1 MKREPKVP
9 ENAEVFFTLIKP
21 TPNKEGPNARRSFS
35 FIMDIRYADG
45 DRDQPRYKFPEGDDR
60 LKVINKAYKI
70 ADDKN
75 EAYEKCLKLAL
86 DLQKKLYLEHGLER
100 KTVFNQENYG
110 VLDEFFEW
118 KYGARKTKDKTA
130 AYNDFRRAV
139 DAVGS
144 IPLQTAT
151 KAEIQKAISTADN
164 NKQRRNASRLNMIL
178 KYLKRDIVLDRDKK
192 KRVSVR
198 YLNEK
203 EFASAL
209 KLIKDEN
216 FRLLYELAFHSGCR
230 MGEIFALT
238 EDDFRAGVLTVNK
251 QMIRT
256 EEAVRR
262 SKQELKAKGKPWTN
276 WIPKPADLI
285 HPTKNEQSRRVVVFK
300 EFASA
305 FKKWCELDYETK
317 FKLRH
322 ARLAEVLKAACEQQ
336 FSSNPQ
342 KHCVAHDLRHSFAI
356 RLLQF
361 VNLTYVSLQLGNRI
375 EVCQEFYT
383 GYELHDENITVLKS
397 MMHKK

>member
-1 MKREPKVP
+1 
-9 ENAEVFFTLIKP
+9 
-21 TPNKEGPNARRSFS
+21 
-35 FIMDIRYADG
+35 MDIRFADG
-45 DRDQPRYKFPEGDDR
+45 RRDQPRYKFPDGDDR

-75 EAYEKCLKLAL
+75 EAFEKCLKLAL
-86 DLQKKLYLEHGLER
+86 DLQKKLYIEHGLEK

-110 VLDEFFEW
+110 VLDEFFDW
-118 KYGARKTKDKTA
+118 KYSAKKTKDKTA

-151 KAEIQKAISTADN
+151 KSEIQKAISTAEN
-164 NKQRRNASRLNMIL
+164 NQQRRIASRLNMIL
-178 KYLKRDIVLDRDKK
+178 KYLKRDIVLDKDKK

-203 EFASAL
+203 EFGSVM

-216 FRLLYELAFHSGCR
+216 LRLVFEMAFHSGCR

-238 EDDFRAGVLTVNK
+238 EADFRAGVLTVDK
-251 QMIRT
+251 QMLRT

-262 SKQELKAKGKPWTN
+262 RRQEYQAKGKTWTN
-276 WIPKPADLI
+276 WVPKPSDLI
-285 HPTKNEQSRRVVVFK
+285 CPTKNEQSRRVVVFE

-305 FKKWCELDYETK
+305 FKKWCEVDAETK

-322 ARLAEVLKAACEQQ
+322 SRLAEMLRTVCEQKFPQ
-336 FSSNPQ
+336 APQ

-397 MMHKK
+397 MMRKQA